1 MFNEGRSVFIA
12 GPATDARGRP
22 APGAGDFG
30 ADDQCTNGGGR
41 KSGGWNTRGNGTGN
55 SRGMR
60 VKSRANRGVCRGDL
74 LSIQSNA
81 ENYERRM
88 PVGHLFA
95 VHCR

>member
-1 MFNEGRSVFIA
+1 
-12 GPATDARGRP
+12 
-22 APGAGDFG
+22 
-30 ADDQCTNGGGR
+30 
-41 KSGGWNTRGNGTGN
+41 
-55 SRGMR
+55 MR